1 MSPQGLEERA
11 LTRHQYSLL
20 LKLIDTNYDHLLPL
34 CAFCLHDV
42 PAREI
47 FRQPFEIFPLNIFTL
62 GSDHILE
69 AVTVWELS

>member
-1 MSPQGLEERA
+1 MSPRGLEERV

-20 LKLIDTNYDHLLPL
+20 LKLIDTTYDHLLPL

-42 PAREI
+42 PAH
-47 FRQPFEIFPLNIFTL
+47 EIFPLNIFTL